1 MQTVPEVFGISGP
14 LPVAVCFPDSAVAL
28 PADDP
33 CLLDLTIKVIG
44 TIVIVIIITH
54 SSSCYPMI
62 RAPGA
67 YKGLQMRTVITFKYA
82 HMHACTNTHTHTYTL
97 CTNTHTREY
106 IQTKP
111 NTDMHSHP
119 QFAHLH
125 KAESGQSN
133 HGNVVHHQYIPDLN
147 GLV

>member
-1 MQTVPEVFGISGP
+1 MPSTAHTKVENPHFNLAWHVLAAANTLNINMLLTTVFQLGISMHK
-14 LPVAVCFPDSAVAL
+14 ASA
-28 PADDP
+28 
-33 CLLDLTIKVIG
+33 
-44 TIVIVIIITH
+44 
-54 SSSCYPMI
+54 
-62 RAPGA
+62 
-67 YKGLQMRTVITFKYA
+67 
-82 HMHACTNTHTHTYTL
+82 HACTNTHTHTYTL